1 MRLPMRPTTAGP
13 VPQSIPQFCPT
24 SSAEQTW
31 RYPHAGKRGVSG
43 AIAARAERQGR
54 WRVAFA
60 MAGFGLLYAALAT
73 RLVMLGVTGDGGA
86 AQRLS
91 PADLVAAAR
100 PDIIDR
106 NGEILATDIK
116 TASLYGEPR
125 RIIDADEATE
135 LLSSVLPDIDTERVR
150 RQLATDAG
158 FVWLKREISQREQ
171 KAIHRLGIPGI
182 GFIAENRRFY
192 PGGETASHI
201 LGHVNVDN
209 QGIAGI
215 EKHIDT
221 LGLADL
227 HQAGFALERG
237 LEPVRLSLD
246 LRVQHVLHDEL
257 NKALKRYK
265 AIAAIGIVMDVRT
278 GEVVGMSS
286 LPDYNP
292 NNPVEALDKDR
303 LNRATVGVFEMGS
316 TFKTFTTAMALD
328 YGQIDLQDTFDA
340 TQPLRVA
347 SFTIDDF
354 HGKRRW
360 LSVPEIYIYSS
371 NIGTARMAMAVGI
384 EGQKAFLKKLGL
396 LSTLRTELPEAGAP
410 ILPAKWS
417 KLSSITVSFGHGIS
431 VSPLQ
436 TVAAAAA
443 LVNGGNLIPPT
454 FIPRSQAKAAALAK
468 RVVKEETSRKM
479 RDLMRLNVLKGTGRR
494 AAVEGYR
501 VGGKTGTAEKVV
513 NGRYSSSKRFNTF
526 LAAFPMDDP
535 RYLVLVII
543 DEPKSEK
550 DGLSATAGRNA
561 APTLAAVV
569 RRIAPMLGVQPR
581 LTDPDEPA
589 TTLAAMR

>member
-1 MRLPMRPTTAGP
+1 MGGKA
-13 VPQSIPQFCPT
+13 PQSIPQFCPT
-24 SSAEQTW
+24 PAAEQTW
-31 RYPHAGKRGVSG
+31 HYPHAGKRGVSS
-43 AIAARAERQGR
+43 ALAARAERQGR

-60 MAGFGLLYAALAT
+60 MAGFGLLYAALAA
-73 RLVMLGVTGDGGA
+73 RLVFLGIATDGDGM
-86 AQRLS
+86 QHTS

-100 PDIIDR
+100 PDIVDR

-135 LLSSVLPDIDTERVR
+135 QLTSVLPDLDAERVR

-171 KAIHRLGIPGI
+171 QAIHRLGIPGI

-192 PGGETASHI
+192 PGGEMASHI

-237 LEPVRLSLD
+237 LEPVRLSVD
-246 LRVQHVLHDEL
+246 LRVQHALRDEL
-257 NKALKRYK
+257 NKALERYK
-265 AIAAIGIVMDVRT
+265 AIAAIGVVLDVET

-328 YGQIDLQDTFDA
+328 SGQINLQDTFDA
-340 TQPLRVA
+340 TRPLHVA
-347 SFTIDDF
+347 SFTVDDF

-371 NIGTARMAMAVGI
+371 NIGTARMALAVGI
-384 EGQKAFLKKLGL
+384 EGQKAFLDKLGL

-410 ILPAKWS
+410 IQPRKWS
-417 KLSSITVSFGHGIS
+417 KLSSVTVSFGHGIS

-436 TVAAAAA
+436 TAASAAA
-443 LVNGGNLIPPT
+443 LVNGGRYIPPT
-454 FIPRSQAKAAALAK
+454 FLPRSQAKAAAMAR

-479 RDLMRLNVLKGTGRR
+479 RDLMRLNVLEGTGRR

-543 DEPKSEK
+543 DEPQPEK
-550 DGLSATAGRNA
+550 GELSATAGRNA

-581 LTDPDEPA
+581 LTDPNEPA

>member
-1 MRLPMRPTTAGP
+1 MRAPMRPTTSGP
-13 VPQSIPQFCPT
+13 ATRAIAQFCPQ
-24 SSAEQTW
+24 SSADQTW

-43 AIAARAERQGR
+43 ALAARAERQGR

-60 MAGFGLLYAALAT
+60 MVGFGLLYAALAT
-73 RLVMLGVTGDGGA
+73 RLVVLGISADGRA
-86 AQRLS
+86 VQHSS

-116 TASLYGEPR
+116 TASLFGEPR

-135 LLSSVLPDIDTERVR
+135 QLGSVLPDLNTARVR
-150 RQLATDAG
+150 AQLATDAG

-237 LEPVRLSLD
+237 LEPVQLALD
-246 LRVQHVLHDEL
+246 LRVQHALRDEL
-257 NKALKRYK
+257 KKALERYK

-316 TFKTFTTAMALD
+316 TFKTFTVAMALD
-328 YGQIDLQDTFDA
+328 SGIDLQDTFDA
-340 TQPLRVA
+340 TRPLRVA

-371 NIGTARMAMAVGI
+371 NIGAARLALAVGI
-384 EGQKAFLKKLGL
+384 EGQKAFLEKLGL
-396 LSTLRTELPEAGAP
+396 LSTLKTELPETGAP
-410 ILPAKWS
+410 IPPAKWS
-417 KLSSITVSFGHGIS
+417 KLTSITVSFGHGIS

-443 LVNGGNLIPPT
+443 LVNGGYLIPPT
-454 FIPRSQAKAAALAK
+454 FMPRSQAEAAALAR
-468 RVVKEETSRKM
+468 RVVKQETSRKM

-494 AAVEGYR
+494 AAVKGYR

-513 NGRYSSSKRFNTF
+513 NGRYSSSKRFNAF
-526 LAAFPMDDP
+526 LGAFPMDDP

-543 DEPKSEK
+543 DEPQPEK
-550 DGLSATAGRNA
+550 EGLSATAGRNA
-561 APTLAAVV
+561 APTLAAVI

>member
-1 MRLPMRPTTAGP
+1 MRQPTDGP
-13 VPQSIPQFCPT
+13 VPQSNPQFFPR

-43 AIAARAERQGR
+43 ALAARAERQGR
-54 WRVAFA
+54 WRVVFA
-60 MAGFGLLYAALAT
+60 MAGFGLLYTALAA
-73 RLVMLGVTGDGGA
+73 RLVMLGVLADGSA
-86 AQRLS
+86 VQRSS
-91 PADLVAAAR
+91 PTDLVAAAR
-100 PDIIDR
+100 PDIVDR

-135 LLSSVLPDIDTERVR
+135 LLGSVLPNLNIVRVR
-150 RQLATDAG
+150 RQLGTDAG
-158 FVWLKREISQREQ
+158 FVWLKREITQREQ
-171 KAIHRLGIPGI
+171 QAIHRLGIPGI

-215 EKHIDT
+215 ENHIDT

-237 LEPVRLSLD
+237 LEPVRLSVD
-246 LRVQHVLHDEL
+246 LRVQHVLRDEL
-257 NKALKRYK
+257 KKALERYK
-265 AIAAIGIVMDVRT
+265 AIAAVGIVMDVKT

-286 LPDYNP
+286 LPDYDP

-303 LNRATVGVFEMGS
+303 LNRGTVGVFEMGS

-328 YGQIDLQDTFDA
+328 SGHIELQDTFDA
-340 TQPLRVA
+340 TRPLRVA
-347 SFTIDDF
+347 SFTINDF

-371 NIGTARMAMAVGI
+371 NIGAARIALAVGI

-396 LSTLRTELPEAGAP
+396 LSMLKTELPEAGAP
-410 ILPAKWS
+410 ILPGKWS
-417 KLSSITVSFGHGIS
+417 KLTSVTVSFGHGIS

-443 LVNGGNLIPPT
+443 LVNGGHYIPPT
-454 FIPRSQAKAAALAK
+454 FMPRSQAKAAALAR
-468 RVVKEETSRKM
+468 RVVKDETSRKM

-535 RYLVLVII
+535 RYLVLVIV
-543 DEPKSEK
+543 DEPQPEK
-550 DGLSATAGRNA
+550 PGLSATAGRNA
-561 APTLAAVV
+561 APTLAAVI

-581 LTDPDEPA
+581 LTDPNEPA

>member
-1 MRLPMRPTTAGP
+1 MRPTTAGP
-13 VPQSIPQFCPT
+13 VPQSLPPYGPKSPT
-24 SSAEQTW
+24 DQTW
-31 RYPHAGKRGVSG
+31 RYPHAGKRGVSS
-43 AIAARAERQGR
+43 ALAARAERQGR

-60 MAGFGLLYAALAT
+60 MAGFGVLYIALTA
-73 RLVMLGVTGDGGA
+73 RLIMLGVAADG
-86 AQRLS
+86 RPERHSS

-100 PDIIDR
+100 PDIVDR

-125 RIIDADEATE
+125 RIIDADEAAE
-135 LLSSVLPDIDTERVR
+135 QLNSVLPDLVSDRVR

-158 FVWLKREISQREQ
+158 FVWLKREITQREQ

-221 LGLADL
+221 SGLADL

-237 LEPVRLSLD
+237 QEPVQLSLD
-246 LRVQHVLHDEL
+246 LRVQHALRDEL
-257 NKALKRYK
+257 GKALKRYK
-265 AIAAIGIVMDVRT
+265 AIAAIGVVLDVRT

-292 NNPVEALDKDR
+292 NNPVEALDRDR
-303 LNRATVGVFEMGS
+303 LNRGTVGVFEMGS

-328 YGQIDLQDTFDA
+328 SGQINLQDTFDA
-340 TQPLRVA
+340 TKPLRVA

-371 NIGTARMAMAVGI
+371 NIGTARMALAVGI

-410 ILPAKWS
+410 IPPAKWS
-417 KLSSITVSFGHGIS
+417 NLASVTVSFGHGIS

-436 TVAAAAA
+436 TAAAAAA
-443 LVNGGNLIPPT
+443 LVNGGVLIPPT
-454 FIPRSQAKAAALAK
+454 FMLRSQAEAAALAS

-494 AAVEGYR
+494 AAVAGYR

-535 RYLVLVII
+535 RYLVLVIV
-543 DEPKSEK
+543 DEPQPEQE
-550 DGLSATAGRNA
+550 GLSATAGRNA
-561 APTLAAVV
+561 APTLAAVI
-569 RRIAPMLGVQPR
+569 RRIAPMLGVEPR